1 MSYNTGLCHIIQL
14 MDIKLLG
21 NVFASSYIGKLKL
34 KKCEMSCHRMRR
46 LLFHSKWMKHSFSCL
61 ATGLNT
67 GDRITEEACKHHISS
82 DEVSLFPTLRNS
94 NFKMGNWINLYLTEV
109 TNGS

>member
-21 NVFASSYIGKLKL
+21 NVFDSSYIGKLKL

-46 LLFHSKWMKHSFSCL
+46 LLFHSRCL
-61 ATGLNT
+61 ATGLNI
-67 GDRITEEACKHHISS
+67 GDKITQEAYKHHISS
-82 DEVSLFPTLRNS
+82 DEVSLFPVLRNS

-109 TNGS
+109 TNESQECIKC